1 MSSEREAS
9 LNALLAGVGWDG
21 ARREALAG
29 DASTRRYERLHLD
42 GRTAILMDAPKSA
55 ESGPCPPDADE
66 AQRLRLG
73 WNAVSR
79 LAASRVEAFL
89 AVGAHLKAIGL
100 SAPEVIAAD
109 APSGFALLED
119 LGDDLFAKVIP
130 GQAAEAQL
138 YGEAG
143 KVLAHAQA
151 MPAPAVLNGAGGP
164 WPLLAYDALALR
176 ANADL
181 FAEWLPQ
188 ATDVAISD
196 AQHGRFEGLR
206 DSLIAQA
213 EQFPRAFTIRDY
225 HAENLLWL
233 PNREGLRV
241 VGLLDYQDAL
251 LGWRGWDLSMLL
263 HDARRDVSPFAAS
276 AALGA
281 YLSASGASER
291 EIRTELAVLG
301 ALNIMRI
308 LGLFARLSARDGKP
322 RYLGFMPRMWGH
334 LAGVLQHPDLAGMA
348 ELVEDVA
355 HDYIRAAA

>member
-1 MSSEREAS
+1 MSSERETRLTS
-9 LNALLAGVGWDG
+9 LLAGVGWDG

-29 DASTRRYERLHLD
+29 DASTRRYERLYLD
-42 GRTAILMDAPKSA
+42 GRTAILMDAPRSA
-55 ESGPCPPDADE
+55 ESGPCPPEADE
-66 AQRLRLG
+66 ATRLQLG
-73 WNAVSR
+73 WNAISR

-89 AVGAHLKAIGL
+89 AVGTHLRDIGL

-109 APSGFALLED
+109 APAGFALLED

-130 GQAAEAQL
+130 GQADEAHL

-151 MPAPAVLNGAGGP
+151 MPVPAVLNGPGGP
-164 WPLLAYDALALR
+164 WPVLAYDALALR

-188 ATDVAISD
+188 ATDIVFSD
-196 AQHGRFEGLR
+196 AQRARFEALR
-206 DSLIAQA
+206 DGLIAQT

-233 PNREGLRV
+233 PDREGLRG

-281 YLSASGASER
+281 YLSASGAKER
-291 EIRTELAVLG
+291 DIRAELSVLG

-308 LGLFARLSARDGKP
+308 LGLFARLSARDGKS

-348 ELVEDVA
+348 ELVEEVA